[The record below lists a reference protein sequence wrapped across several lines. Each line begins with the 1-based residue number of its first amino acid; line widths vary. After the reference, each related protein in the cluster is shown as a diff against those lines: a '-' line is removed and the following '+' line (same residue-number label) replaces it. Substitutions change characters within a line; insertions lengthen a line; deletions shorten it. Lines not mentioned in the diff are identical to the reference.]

1 MVDLNKIY
9 EEVDNLD
16 KERIMDLM
24 RSLISIDTSVP
35 PGNSYRMYVDT
46 ISPYFKELKYDLEE
60 VIVPEELINQI
71 LLH

>member
-35 PGNSYRMYVDT
+35 PGNSYR
-46 ISPYFKELKYDLEE
+46 K
-60 VIVPEELINQI
+60 
-71 LLH
+71 

>member
-16 KERIMDLM
+16 RERIMDLM

-35 PGNSYRMYVDT
+35 P
-46 ISPYFKELKYDLEE
+46 
-60 VIVPEELINQI
+60 
-71 LLH
+71 